1 MFKIIKHIS
10 LSIFII
16 ILENAAKSIHMEKH
30 LFAFAREPVVLNFC
44 ISTEKD
50 VQVASLPL

>member
-30 LFAFAREPVVLNFC
+30 LFAFAREPVVFNFC